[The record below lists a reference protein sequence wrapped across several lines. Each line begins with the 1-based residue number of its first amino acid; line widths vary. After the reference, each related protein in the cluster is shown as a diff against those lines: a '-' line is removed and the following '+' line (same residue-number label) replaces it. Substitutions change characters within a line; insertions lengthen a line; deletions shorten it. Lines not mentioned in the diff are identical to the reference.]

1 MSLQD
6 DWRCFRAAIL
16 TTIRTHLLLLLVMVA
31 VLNMIVAPSA
41 PAWAMPPIDG
51 AEIFQAHCVGCH
63 INGGNIIRRGKTLK
77 LPALKR
83 QGVDSIPAIAALV
96 ANGKSPMSAYR
107 DRLTDAEIQAVAT
120 YVLQQAE
127 QGWK

>member
-1 MSLQD
+1 MSPQSY
-6 DWRCFRAAIL
+6 WHYFRAIQV
-16 TTIRTHLLLLLVMVA
+16 TIGTHLLMVLLTVA
-31 VLNMIVAPSA
+31 LSIVVAHQA
-41 PAWAMPPIDG
+41 PAWAVPPIDG

-77 LPALKR
+77 LSALKR
-83 QGVDSIPAIAALV
+83 QGVDSVPAIAALV